1 MAHTVYTQTMQTNT
15 ISNMCICVSNTYKDS
30 NRAVATTEA
39 EGCREEDLIGFL
51 PISAIGEREVCGL

>member
-1 MAHTVYTQTMQTNT
+1 MQTNT

-39 EGCREEDLIGFL
+39 EGCTEQDLIGFL
-51 PISAIGEREVCGL
+51 PISARREMRGRRGL